1 MRVEITWKIKKSIKA
16 WVPNSIPSE
25 IEKKYHTIGTLS
37 IWIALTVIITM
48 FILNALIVIIL
59 VVIGFIL
66 GFTSKKHGD
75 RNGKWGYYINLVLI
89 IIIIIMMIATAYV
102 YYTGMMRY

>member
-1 MRVEITWKIKKSIKA
+1 MENQKEYQSMGTEQY
-16 WVPNSIPSE
+16 PTE

-37 IWIALTVIITM
+37 IWIAMAVIITM
-48 FILNALIVIIL
+48 FILHALIVIIL

-89 IIIIIMMIATAYV
+89 IIIIIMMIITAFV
-102 YYTGMMRY
+102 YYTGMMGY